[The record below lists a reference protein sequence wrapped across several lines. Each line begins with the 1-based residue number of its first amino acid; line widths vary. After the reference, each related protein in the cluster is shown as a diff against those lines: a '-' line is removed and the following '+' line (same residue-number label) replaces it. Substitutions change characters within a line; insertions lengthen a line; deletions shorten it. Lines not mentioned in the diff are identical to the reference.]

1 MHGNGKNYVIKTEKA
16 LHLQVKKKNFMHY
29 HSHILA
35 NGLRLIHLPSD
46 SPVAYC
52 GVAVRAGAR
61 DELPGEEGLAHFV
74 EHLLFKGTRKRRTWH
89 ILNRM
94 ESVGGELNAYTSKEE
109 TFIYSIFLADD
120 FERAV
125 ELMSDLIVNSQFPPQ
140 EMEKERT
147 VVLDE
152 ICSYRDNPSELIGDE
167 FEDMLFAGHP
177 LGHSILGDRKTLLSF
192 RRESCFSFVERYYTA
207 PDMVFFSMGRMDF
220 RRVVRLSEKYFSD
233 IPENAFVRD
242 GVTQP
247 ASPPRQAVKRK
258 KTHQTHVMTGGTA
271 YDMFDNRRI
280 TLLLLNDILGG
291 PGMNSRLNVSLRE
304 KHGLAYNV
312 ESSVSAYTDTGFFS
326 IYFGADPKHR
336 EKALHL
342 VEKELRGLREDK
354 LSDTRLSAARKQ
366 AIGQIGVSGDNRE
379 NLFLGMG
386 KSFLHR
392 NRYDSPDEVF
402 RKINAVTATQLC
414 DVANEIFAPGRMSV
428 LIYE

>member
-1 MHGNGKNYVIKTEKA
+1 M
-16 LHLQVKKKNFMHY
+16 
-29 HSHILA
+29 A

-52 GVAVRAGAR
+52 GIAVRAGAR
-61 DELPGEEGLAHFV
+61 DEMPGEEGLAHFV
-74 EHLLFKGTRKRRTWH
+74 EHLLFKGTRRRRTWH

-109 TFIYSIFLADD
+109 TFLYSIFLADD

-125 ELMSDLIVNSQFPPQ
+125 ELLSDLIVNSQFPLR
-140 EMEKERT
+140 EMDKERT
-147 VVLDE
+147 VILDE
-152 ICSYRDNPSELIGDE
+152 ICSYRDNPSELIADE

-177 LGHSILGDRKTLLSF
+177 LGHCILGDKKSLFSL
-192 RRESCFSFVERYYTA
+192 RRESCFSFVKRYYTA

-220 RRVVRLSEKYFSD
+220 RCVVRLSEKYFSD
-233 IPENAFVRD
+233 IPEQASVRD
-242 GVTQP
+242 GGKQP
-247 ASPPRQAVKRK
+247 ASQPRQMMKKR
-258 KTHQTHVMTGGTA
+258 KTHQTHVITGGQTC
-271 YDMFDNRRI
+271 DMFDDRQT
-280 TLLLLNDILGG
+280 TLHLLNDILGG

-304 KHGLAYNV
+304 KNGLVYNV

-342 VEKELRGLREDK
+342 VEKELRGLRENR
-354 LSDTRLSAARKQ
+354 LSDARLSAAKKQ
-366 AIGQIGVSGDNRE
+366 AVGQIGVSGDNRE

-392 NRYDSPDEVF
+392 SRYDSPDEVF

-414 DVANEIFAPGRMSV
+414 DVANEFFVPGRMFG